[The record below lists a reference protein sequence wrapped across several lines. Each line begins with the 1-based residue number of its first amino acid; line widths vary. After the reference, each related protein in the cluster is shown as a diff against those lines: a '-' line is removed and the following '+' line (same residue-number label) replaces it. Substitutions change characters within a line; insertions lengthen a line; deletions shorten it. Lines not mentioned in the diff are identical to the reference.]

1 MRRGVVYQ
9 LEGIRE
15 GVVMGGERR
24 VVVLL
29 LLLGELGA
37 VGVLEAAVVLL
48 LLEAVVGVSM
58 LGSLGPCG

>member
-24 VVVLL
+24 VVLL